1 MGYFSALAGSGR
13 EACRRIPIDPIVSQL
28 RKALQDLSGSPAV
41 LVAPTDEQV
50 LDHLSGH
57 FDPAHAVVL
66 RGLLDT
72 GDHPALGAR
81 PELARTI
88 RTRFDAL
95 RSDVRDRLRPIQSD
109 LPQRFSAGTLGER
122 LRETGWY
129 RQSLATGA
137 WETTG
142 KGSRKELR
150 AMFLLAYHDLSAE
163 LERVL
168 VQCQSRCDHLDDLV
182 SRQCLELEGDGN
194 SARIAMCLAEGLRP
208 GESERRKA
216 WRMRFAHEAE
226 ARFCSAMAGHW
237 EKRSA
242 PDLATLH
249 RMAAAPWTDARF
261 DGFTGFAVRYLRFA
275 DVLAETMIWFSLGRW
290 NTILSGLPMSDT
302 SSSNQAPVVGESGI
316 AATEPVNPARN
327 P

>member
-13 EACRRIPIDPIVSQL
+13 TASRRIPIDPIVSQL
-28 RKALQDLSGSPAV
+28 RKALQDLSGSPS
-41 LVAPTDEQV
+41 LLSTPSDEQV

-57 FDPAHAVVL
+57 FDPAHAVLL

-72 GDHPALGAR
+72 GDLPALDAR
-81 PELARTI
+81 PDFARTI

-95 RSDVRDRLRPIQSD
+95 RSDVRDRLRTIQSD
-109 LPQRFSAGTLGER
+109 LPHRFSAGTLGER

-129 RQSLATGA
+129 RQSATGA

-142 KGSRKELR
+142 RGSRKELR
-150 AMFLLAYHDLSAE
+150 AVFLLAYHDLSAE

-182 SRQCLELEGDGN
+182 SRQCLELEGCGN
-194 SARIAMCLAEGLRP
+194 GARIAMCLAEGLRP

-216 WRMRFAHEAE
+216 WRIRMSSEAE
-226 ARFCSAMAGHW
+226 ARFCAALAGRW
-237 EKRSA
+237 EKR
-242 PDLATLH
+242 
-249 RMAAAPWTDARF
+249 AAPELAALHQIAAEPWANPRG
-261 DGFTGFAVRYLRFA
+261 DGFIGFATRFLHLA
-275 DVLAETMIWFSLGRW
+275 DVMAETMIWFSTSRW
-290 NTILSGLPMSDT
+290 NTILSGLPMSGSL
-302 SSSNQAPVVGESGI
+302 SSTPAL
-316 AATEPVNPARN
+316 AAENIENGDAKPENSART

>member
-1 MGYFSALAGSGR
+1 M
-13 EACRRIPIDPIVSQL
+13 SQL
-28 RKALQDLSGSPAV
+28 RKALQDLSGSPAAIF
-41 LVAPTDEQV
+41 APTDEQV

-57 FDPAHAVVL
+57 FESAHAVVL

-72 GDHPALGAR
+72 GDLPALGAR
-81 PELARTI
+81 PELSRTI

-95 RSDVRDRLRPIQSD
+95 RSDVRDRLRAIQSD

-129 RQSLATGA
+129 RQSLATGS

-150 AMFLLAYHDLSAE
+150 AVFLLAYHDLSAE
-163 LERVL
+163 LERAL

-182 SRQCLELEGDGN
+182 SRQCLDIEGEGN
-194 SARIAMCLAEGLRP
+194 APRIAMCLVEGLRP
-208 GESERRKA
+208 AESERRKA
-216 WRMRFAHEAE
+216 WRMRFPLETE
-226 ARFCSAMAGHW
+226 ARFCSAMAGQW

-249 RMAAAPWTDARF
+249 RMVAAPWCDARM
-261 DGFTGFAVRYLRFA
+261 DGFTGFAVRFLRFA
-275 DVLAETMIWFSLGRW
+275 DVLAETMIWFSVGRW

-302 SSSNQAPVVGESGI
+302 SSSNQAPAVGENAI
-316 AATEPVNPARN
+316 AATESENPARN